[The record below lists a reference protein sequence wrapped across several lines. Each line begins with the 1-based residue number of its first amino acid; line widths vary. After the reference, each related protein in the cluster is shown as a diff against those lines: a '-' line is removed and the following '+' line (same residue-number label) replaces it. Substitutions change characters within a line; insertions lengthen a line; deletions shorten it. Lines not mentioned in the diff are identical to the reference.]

1 MSSPEAGLL
10 VALVGNP
17 NTGKST
23 LFNALTG
30 LRQRVGNYPGVTVA
44 RKSGT
49 CDLGDGQKVELVD
62 LPGLYSL
69 AAASPD
75 EQVVIDALSGNIA
88 GDRRPDAVVLVVDAT
103 NLLRN
108 LFLASQ
114 VAELGLPV
122 VLVLNQADVAKEQ
135 GLRIDTELLSRRL
148 GGVPVVLTSA
158 WKGEGI
164 PEVRRGLAEA
174 LSRRG
179 PMKRVVW
186 PVDIAGALADVAQAA
201 SVDTGKAITAADAQ
215 RLLFDTNASTAERLG
230 WTADRREKPLR
241 SARERVRNS
250 GYNPMAAEPLVHYAH
265 LRVALEGV
273 VTEGLGKA
281 GRTAAVDRLLLH
293 RVLGPVLFVGIML
306 GFFASVFWLA
316 KFPMGWIQSGVD
328 ALKLFVAP
336 PLEPYPMLQSLL
348 ADGVI
353 GGVGAFLAFLPQILI
368 LFLFLGVLE
377 DSGYMSRA
385 AFIMDR
391 LFSWCGLNG
400 KSFVP
405 MLSGFAC
412 AIPSLLSTRTI
423 EDPKA
428 RLATAFVVPFMSCSA
443 RFPIYALMCGAF
455 IGPLYGPGWESVVMV
470 GMHCVGLVF
479 AVPTAFVLTRLVLKV
494 KPQPFVLELPRYQM
508 PKPRDVLWRM
518 WQNAAEFVSK
528 AGTVIFAITIV
539 VWALSYFPRDA
550 EVAQR
555 IKAADPAYA
564 AAVETVQMA
573 KSVVESSKGQEKE
586 LALTKLKESQNAP
599 DFLVY
604 KAKLQAAYVEQSYMG
619 RFGKAVQP
627 VFDPLGFDW
636 KITVG
641 VLASFPAREVIV
653 STLGVTYSVGE
664 GAEADSRQ
672 LRKAMQDAKWS
683 EGPRAGTPIFSL
695 AAVLALMV
703 FFALCSQC
711 GPTIATL
718 AQETGGWR
726 WAALSFGYMTA
737 LAWAVSALV
746 YQIVI
751 RLT

>member
-1 MSSPEAGLL
+1 MSAPEAGQL

-49 CDLGDGQKVELVD
+49 CDLGDGQKVELID

-88 GDRRPDAVVLVVDAT
+88 GDRRPDAVVLVIDAT

-122 VLVLNQADVAKEQ
+122 ALVLNQADVAKEQ
-135 GLRIDTELLSRRL
+135 GLRIDADLLSRRL

-164 PEVRRGLAEA
+164 LEVRRAIARALAQQTT
-174 LSRRG
+174 LR
-179 PMKRVVW
+179 RVVW
-186 PVDIAGALADVAQAA
+186 PADIAAALADVARSAA
-201 SVDTGKAITAADAQ
+201 ADTGKVVTDADAQ
-215 RLLFDTNASTAERLG
+215 RLLFDTNPSTADRLG
-230 WTADRREKPLR
+230 WTVAQREKTLR
-241 SARERVRNS
+241 SARDRVRNS
-250 GYNPMAAEPLVHYAH
+250 GYNPMAAEPLVHYAQ
-265 LRVALEGV
+265 LRVVLEGV

-281 GRTAAVDRLLLH
+281 GSTAAVDRLLLH
-293 RVLGPVLFVGIML
+293 RVLGPILFLGIML

-316 KFPMGWIQSGVD
+316 KFPMEWIQSAVDWTKGV
-328 ALKLFVAP
+328 VAP
-336 PLEPYPMLQSLL
+336 PLDAYPMLQSLL
-348 ADGVI
+348 ADGII
-353 GGVGAFLAFLPQILI
+353 GGVGAFLVFLPQILI
-368 LFLFLGVLE
+368 LFLFIGILE
-377 DSGYMSRA
+377 DSGYMARA

-443 RFPIYALMCGAF
+443 RFPVYALMCAAF
-455 IGPLYGPGWESVVMV
+455 IGPLYGPGWESLVMV
-470 GMHCVGLVF
+470 GMHCVGLLF

-508 PKPRDVLWRM
+508 PKPRDVVWRM

-528 AGTVIFAITIV
+528 AGTVIFAITII

-550 EVAQR
+550 SVAERIRAANPTASAEVV
-555 IKAADPAYA
+555 D
-564 AAVETVQMA
+564 A
-573 KSVVESSKGQEKE
+573 KVK
-586 LALTKLKESQNAP
+586 
-599 DFLVY
+599 
-604 KAKLQAAYVEQSYMG
+604 AAYVEQSYMG

-664 GAEADSRQ
+664 GAEADSQ
-672 LRKAMQDAKWS
+672 HLRKAMQDAKWS
-683 EGPRAGTPIFSL
+683 EGPRAGRPIFSL

-718 AQETGGWR
+718 AQETGGWK
-726 WAALSFGYMTA
+726 WAAGSFVYMTT
-737 LAWAVSALV
+737 LAWVVSMVV
-746 YQIVI
+746 YQVVI

>member
-1 MSSPEAGLL
+1 MSAPEAQLT

-44 RKSGT
+44 RKSGL
-49 CDLGDGQKVELVD
+49 CDCGDGTKVELVD

-69 AAASPD
+69 SAASPD
-75 EQVVIDALSGNIA
+75 EQVVIDALGGHLA
-88 GDRRPDAVVLVVDAT
+88 GDRRPDAVVVVVDAT

-114 VAELGLPV
+114 LSELDLPV
-122 VLVLNQADVAKEQ
+122 VLVLNQADVAAEQ
-135 GLRIDTELLSRRL
+135 GLRIDGELLSRRL

-164 PEVRRGLAEA
+164 AAVRRALAEA
-174 LSRRG
+174 LRR
-179 PMKRVVW
+179 RVRMPAVDW
-186 PVDIAGALADVAQAA
+186 PALVAEALADIAAAVQA
-201 SVDTGKAITAADAQ
+201 DTGRAPTRADVE
-215 RLLFDTNASTAERLG
+215 RLLFDSTTSVGQRLG
-230 WTADRREKPLR
+230 WAAPGRDAAVRAARDKVRR
-241 SARERVRNS
+241 A
-250 GYNPMAAEPLVHYAH
+250 GYNPLAAEPLIHYER
-265 LRVALEGV
+265 LRRLLDGV
-273 VTEGLGKA
+273 VQGGGDRSA
-281 GRTAAVDRLLLH
+281 GSAAVDRVLLH
-293 RVLGPVLFVGIML
+293 RVLGPVVFAAIML
-306 GFFASVFWLA
+306 GMFASVFWLA
-316 KFPMGWIQSGVD
+316 KFPMQALAAGADWLKAVIAPSLD
-328 ALKLFVAP
+328 AM
-336 PLEPYPMLQSLL
+336 PMLQSLVT
-348 ADGVI
+348 DGLI
-353 GGVGAFLAFLPQILI
+353 GGVGAFLSFLPQILI
-368 LFLFLGVLE
+368 LFLFVSILE
-377 DSGYMSRA
+377 DSGYMARA

-412 AIPSLLSTRTI
+412 AIPGLLSTRTI

-428 RLATAFVVPFMSCSA
+428 RLATAFAVPFMSCSA
-443 RFPIYALMCGAF
+443 RFPIYALMCAAF

-470 GMHCVGLVF
+470 GMHCVGLLF

-539 VWALSYFPRDA
+539 VWALSYFPRDVSVA
-550 EVAQR
+550 ER
-555 IKAADPAYA
+555 IKAANPA
-564 AAVETVQMA
+564 AAEE
-573 KSVVESSKGQEKE
+573 VV
-586 LALTKLKESQNAP
+586 
-599 DFLVY
+599 
-604 KAKLQAAYVEQSYMG
+604 KAKVQAAYVEQSYMG

-627 VFDPLGFDW
+627 LFDPCGFDW

-664 GAEADSRQ
+664 GAKADSAHLQ
-672 LRKAMQDAKWS
+672 QAMRDAKWS

-711 GPTIATL
+711 GPTVATL
-718 AQETGGWR
+718 AQETGGWK
-726 WAALSFGYMTA
+726 WAAISFVYMTA
-737 LAWAVSALV
+737 LAWIVAAVV
-746 YQIVI
+746 YQVVI
-751 RLT
+751 RLA

>member
-148 GGVPVVLTSA
+148 GGVPVILTSA

-164 PEVRRGLAEA
+164 PEVRRGLSEA
-174 LSRRG
+174 LTRRAT
-179 PMKRVVW
+179 MKRVAW
-186 PVDIAGALADVAQAA
+186 PADIAGALADVAETA
-201 SVDTGKAITAADAQ
+201 SSDTGKAITAADAQ
-215 RLLFDTNASTAERLG
+215 RLLFDTNPSTADRLG
-230 WTADRREKPLR
+230 WTVERREKPLR

-250 GYNPMAAEPLVHYAH
+250 GYNPMAAEPLVHYAW
-265 LRVALEGV
+265 LRTVLEGV

-293 RVLGPVLFVGIML
+293 RVLGPILFLGIML

-316 KFPMGWIQSGVD
+316 KFPMDWIQTAVDWTKGV
-328 ALKLFVAP
+328 VAP
-336 PLEPYPMLQSLL
+336 SLAAHPMLQSLV
-348 ADGVI
+348 ADGI
-353 GGVGAFLAFLPQILI
+353 LGGVGAFLVFLPQILI
-368 LFLFLGVLE
+368 LFLFIGILE
-377 DSGYMSRA
+377 DSGYMARA

-443 RFPIYALMCGAF
+443 RFPIYALMCAAF
-455 IGPLYGPGWESVVMV
+455 IGPLYGPGWESLVMV

-508 PKPRDVLWRM
+508 PKPRDVVWRM

-550 EVAQR
+550 SVAER
-555 IKAADPAYA
+555 VRAAHPAESA
-564 AAVETVQMA
+564 EKVQA
-573 KSVVESSKGQEKE
+573 RV
-586 LALTKLKESQNAP
+586 
-599 DFLVY
+599 
-604 KAKLQAAYVEQSYMG
+604 QAAYVEQSYMG

-627 VFDPLGFDW
+627 IFDPCGFDW

-664 GAEADSRQ
+664 GAEADSQ
-672 LRKAMQDAKWS
+672 DLRRAMQDAKWS
-683 EGPRAGTPIFSL
+683 EGPRAGSPIFSL

-718 AQETGGWR
+718 AQETGGWK
-726 WAALSFGYMTA
+726 WAAGSFLYMTT
-737 LAWAVSALV
+737 LAWVVSMAV
-746 YQIVI
+746 YQVVI

>member
-1 MSSPEAGLL
+1 VTTPDAGLL

-75 EQVVIDALSGNIA
+75 EQVVIDALAGNIA
-88 GDRRPDAVVLVVDAT
+88 GDRRPDAVVLVADAT

-114 VAELGLPV
+114 VAELGRPV

-135 GLRIDTELLSRRL
+135 GLRIDAGLLSQRL

-164 PEVRRGLAEA
+164 LDVRRAIARA
-174 LSRRG
+174 LSERRA
-179 PMKRVVW
+179 MKRVAW
-186 PVDIAGALADVAQAA
+186 PAKIAATLADVATAA
-201 SVDTGKAITAADAQ
+201 AADTGRPITDADAQ
-215 RLLFDTNASTAERLG
+215 RLLFDTNPSTAERLG
-230 WTADRREKPLR
+230 WTNAQREKTLR
-241 SARERVRNS
+241 AARDRVRQS
-250 GYNPMAAEPLVHYAH
+250 GYNPLAAEPLVHYAH
-265 LRVALEGV
+265 LRAALEGV
-273 VTEGLGKA
+273 VNEGAGKA

-293 RVLGPVLFVGIML
+293 RVLGPFLFAGIML
-306 GFFASVFWLA
+306 GLFASVFWLA
-316 KFPMGWIQSGVD
+316 KFPMEWIQSGVD
-328 ALKLFVAP
+328 ALKGVVAP
-336 PLEPYPMLQSLL
+336 PLDATPMLQSLL
-348 ADGVI
+348 TDGII

-368 LFLFLGVLE
+368 LFLFVGILE
-377 DSGYMSRA
+377 DSGYMARA

-412 AIPSLLSTRTI
+412 AIPGLLSTRTI

-443 RFPIYALMCGAF
+443 RFPVYALMCAAF

-470 GMHCVGLVF
+470 GMHCVGLLF
-479 AVPTAFVLTRLVLKV
+479 AVPTAFVLTRFVLKV

-528 AGTVIFAITIV
+528 AGTVIFAITII

-550 EVAQR
+550 SVAAR
-555 IKAADPAYA
+555 VRAEHPTLEAPALH
-564 AAVETVQMA
+564 A
-573 KSVVESSKGQEKE
+573 K
-586 LALTKLKESQNAP
+586 T
-599 DFLVY
+599 
-604 KAKLQAAYVEQSYMG
+604 QAAYVEQSYMG

-664 GAEADSRQ
+664 GAEADSEHLRQ
-672 LRKAMQDAKWS
+672 AMQGAKWS
-683 EGPRAGTPIFSL
+683 EGPRAGSPIFSL

-718 AQETGGWR
+718 AQESGGWK
-726 WAALSFGYMTA
+726 WAAASFAYMTA
-737 LAWAVSALV
+737 LAWVVAMLV
-746 YQIVI
+746 YQVVI
-751 RLT
+751 RLS

>member
-1 MSSPEAGLL
+1 VSSPDAGLL

-30 LRQRVGNYPGVTVA
+30 LRQRVGNYPGVTVS

-49 CDLGDGQKVELVD
+49 CDLGDGRKVELVD

-75 EQVVIDALSGNIA
+75 EQVVIDALSGNIE

-135 GLRIDTELLSRRL
+135 GLRIDTEMLSRRL
-148 GGVPVVLTSA
+148 GGVPVILTSA

-164 PEVRRGLAEA
+164 PEVRQGLSEA
-174 LSRRG
+174 LHRRA

-201 SVDTGKAITAADAQ
+201 SADTGKAISAADAQ
-215 RLLFDTNASTAERLG
+215 RLLFDTNTSTADRLG
-230 WTADRREKPLR
+230 WTAERREKPVR

-250 GYNPMAAEPLVHYAH
+250 GYNPMAAEPLVHYAW
-265 LRVALEGV
+265 LRVALEDV

-293 RVLGPVLFVGIML
+293 RVLGPILFLGIML

-316 KFPMGWIQSGVD
+316 KFPMDWIQTAVDWTKGV
-328 ALKLFVAP
+328 VAP
-336 PLEPYPMLQSLL
+336 SLAAYPMLQSLV
-348 ADGVI
+348 ADGI
-353 GGVGAFLAFLPQILI
+353 LGGVGAFLVFLPQILI
-368 LFLFLGVLE
+368 LFLFIGILE
-377 DSGYMSRA
+377 DSGYMARA

-443 RFPIYALMCGAF
+443 RFPIYALMCAAF
-455 IGPLYGPGWESVVMV
+455 IGPLYGPGWESLVMV

-508 PKPRDVLWRM
+508 PKPRDVVWRM

-528 AGTVIFAITIV
+528 AGTVIFAITII

-550 EVAQR
+550 SVADR
-555 IKAADPAYA
+555 IRAAHPTESA
-564 AAVETVQMA
+564 EKVQA
-573 KSVVESSKGQEKE
+573 RV
-586 LALTKLKESQNAP
+586 
-599 DFLVY
+599 
-604 KAKLQAAYVEQSYMG
+604 QAAYVEQSYMG
-619 RFGKAVQP
+619 RFGKTIQP
-627 VFDPLGFDW
+627 IFDPLGFDW

-664 GAEADSRQ
+664 GAEADSQ
-672 LRKAMQDAKWS
+672 DLRRAMQEAKWS
-683 EGPRAGTPIFSL
+683 EGPRAGSPIFSL

-718 AQETGGWR
+718 AQETGGWK
-726 WAALSFGYMTA
+726 WAAGSFVYMTT
-737 LAWAVSALV
+737 LAWIVSMAV
-746 YQIVI
+746 YQVII

>member
-1 MSSPEAGLL
+1 MSTPEAGLL

-114 VAELGLPV
+114 VAELGRPV
-122 VLVLNQADVAKEQ
+122 VIVLNQADVAKEQ

-148 GGVPVVLTSA
+148 GGVPVVLSSA

-164 PEVRRGLAEA
+164 LDVRRAIAAA
-174 LSRRG
+174 LDQKAVL
-179 PMKRVVW
+179 KRVDW
-186 PVDIAGALADVAQAA
+186 PADIAGALAAVAKAA
-201 SVDTGKAITAADAQ
+201 AADTGKQVSEADAQ
-215 RLLFDTNASTAERLG
+215 RLLFDTNPSTAERLG
-230 WTADRREKPLR
+230 WAVAQREATLR
-241 SARERVRNS
+241 SARDRVRYS

-265 LRVALEGV
+265 LRVVLEGV

-281 GRTAAVDRLLLH
+281 GQTAAVDRLLLH
-293 RVLGPVLFVGIML
+293 RVLGPFLFLGIML

-316 KFPMGWIQSGVD
+316 KFPMDWIQAGVD
-328 ALKLFVAP
+328 WTKGVVAP
-336 PLEPYPMLQSLL
+336 QLDAYPMLQSLL
-348 ADGVI
+348 ADGII
-353 GGVGAFLAFLPQILI
+353 GGVGAFLVFLPQILI
-368 LFLFLGVLE
+368 LFLFIGILE
-377 DSGYMSRA
+377 DSGYMARA

-428 RLATAFVVPFMSCSA
+428 RLATAFVVPFRSCSA
-443 RFPIYALMCGAF
+443 RFPIYALMCAAF
-455 IGPLYGPGWESVVMV
+455 IGPLYGPGWESLVMV
-470 GMHCVGLVF
+470 GMHCVGLLF

-528 AGTVIFAITIV
+528 AGTVIFAITII

-550 EVAQR
+550 SVAER
-555 IKAADPAYA
+555 IKAANPTA
-564 AAVETVQMA
+564 AEE
-573 KSVVESSKGQEKE
+573 VV
-586 LALTKLKESQNAP
+586 
-599 DFLVY
+599 
-604 KAKLQAAYVEQSYMG
+604 KAKVQAAYVEQSYMG

-664 GAEADSRQ
+664 GAEADSQQ

-683 EGPRAGTPIFSL
+683 EGPRAGSPIFSL

-718 AQETGGWR
+718 AQETGGWK
-726 WAALSFGYMTA
+726 WAAGSFLYMTT
-737 LAWAVSALV
+737 LAWIVAMLV
-746 YQIVI
+746 YQGVS

>member
-1 MSSPEAGLL
+1 MSTPEAGLL

-114 VAELGLPV
+114 VAELGRPV
-122 VLVLNQADVAKEQ
+122 VIVLNQADVAKEQ

-148 GGVPVVLTSA
+148 GGVPVVLSSA

-164 PEVRRGLAEA
+164 LDVRRAIA
-174 LSRRG
+174 SAVAKQT

-186 PVDIAGALADVAQAA
+186 PTNIAAALADVAAA
-201 SVDTGKAITAADAQ
+201 ATADTGKPISDADAQ
-215 RLLFDTNASTAERLG
+215 RLLFDTNPTTADRLG
-230 WTADRREKPLR
+230 WTIAQRDKTLR
-241 SARERVRNS
+241 SARDRVRNS

-265 LRVALEGV
+265 LRVILEGV
-273 VTEGLGKA
+273 VTEGAGKA
-281 GRTAAVDRLLLH
+281 GRSAAVDRLLLH
-293 RVLGPVLFVGIML
+293 RFLGPVLFLGIML
-306 GFFASVFWLA
+306 GFFGSVFWLA
-316 KFPMGWIQSGVD
+316 KFPMEWIQFGVD
-328 ALKLFVAP
+328 WTKAIVAP
-336 PLEPYPMLQSLL
+336 QLDAYPMLQSLL
-348 ADGVI
+348 ADGII
-353 GGVGAFLAFLPQILI
+353 GGVGAFLVFLPQILI
-368 LFLFLGVLE
+368 LFLFIGILE
-377 DSGYMSRA
+377 DSGYMARA

-405 MLSGFAC
+405 LLSGFAC

-443 RFPIYALMCGAF
+443 RFPVYALMCAAF
-455 IGPLYGPGWESVVMV
+455 IGPLYGAGWQSIVMI
-470 GMHCVGLVF
+470 GMHCVGLLF

-508 PKPRDVLWRM
+508 PKPRDVVWRM

-528 AGTVIFAITIV
+528 AGTVIFAITII

-550 EVAQR
+550 SVAER
-555 IKAADPAYA
+555 IKAANPAA
-564 AAVETVQMA
+564 SEE
-573 KSVVESSKGQEKE
+573 VV
-586 LALTKLKESQNAP
+586 
-599 DFLVY
+599 

-627 VFDPLGFDW
+627 IFDPLGFDW

-664 GAEADSRQ
+664 GAEADSQ
-672 LRKAMQDAKWS
+672 HLRKAMQDAKWS

-718 AQETGGWR
+718 AQETGGWK
-726 WAALSFGYMTA
+726 WAAGSFVYMTA
-737 LAWAVSALV
+737 LAWLAGTAV
-746 YQIVI
+746 YQVVI

>member
-1 MSSPEAGLL
+1 MSEPDPGRL

-88 GDRRPDAVVLVVDAT
+88 GDRRPDAVVLVVDST

-114 VAELGLPV
+114 VAELGRPV
-122 VLVLNQADVAKEQ
+122 VIVLNQADVAKEQ

-148 GGVPVVLTSA
+148 GGVPVVMSSA

-164 PEVRRGLAEA
+164 LDVRRAIA
-174 LSRRG
+174 SAVAKQT
-179 PMKRVVW
+179 PMKRVAW
-186 PVDIAGALADVAQAA
+186 PINIGVALVDVASSAA
-201 SVDTGKAITAADAQ
+201 ADTGKQVSEADAQ
-215 RLLFDTNASTAERLG
+215 RLLFDTNPSTADRLG
-230 WTADRREKPLR
+230 WTLAQRDKTLR
-241 SARERVRNS
+241 SARDRVRNS

-265 LRVALEGV
+265 LRILLEGV
-273 VTEGLGKA
+273 VTEGAGKA
-281 GRTAAVDRLLLH
+281 GRSAAVDRLLLH
-293 RVLGPVLFVGIML
+293 RILGPVLFLGIML
-306 GFFASVFWLA
+306 GFFGSVFWLA
-316 KFPMGWIQSGVD
+316 KFPMAWIQSGVD
-328 ALKLFVAP
+328 WTKAVVAP
-336 PLEPYPMLQSLL
+336 PLDAYPMLQSLL
-348 ADGVI
+348 ADGII
-353 GGVGAFLAFLPQILI
+353 GGVGAFLVFLPQILI
-368 LFLFLGVLE
+368 LFLFIGILE
-377 DSGYMSRA
+377 DSGYMARA

-405 MLSGFAC
+405 LLSGFAC

-443 RFPIYALMCGAF
+443 RFPIYALMCAAF

-470 GMHCVGLVF
+470 GMHCVGLLF

-528 AGTVIFAITIV
+528 AGTVIFAITII

-550 EVAQR
+550 SVAER
-555 IKAADPAYA
+555 IKAANPSA
-564 AAVETVQMA
+564 AEE
-573 KSVVESSKGQEKE
+573 VV
-586 LALTKLKESQNAP
+586 
-599 DFLVY
+599 
-604 KAKLQAAYVEQSYMG
+604 KAKTQAAYVEQSYMG

-664 GAEADSRQ
+664 GAKADSQHLRQ
-672 LRKAMQDAKWS
+672 AMQDAKWS

-718 AQETGGWR
+718 AQETGGWK
-726 WAALSFGYMTA
+726 WAAGSFVYMTA
-737 LAWAVSALV
+737 LAWLAATAV
-746 YQIVI
+746 YQVVI
-751 RLT
+751 RLS

>member
-1 MSSPEAGLL
+1 MSEPDPGRL

-88 GDRRPDAVVLVVDAT
+88 GDRRPDAVVLVVDST

-114 VAELGLPV
+114 VAELGRPV
-122 VLVLNQADVAKEQ
+122 VIVLNQADVAKEQ

-148 GGVPVVLTSA
+148 GGVPVVMSSA

-164 PEVRRGLAEA
+164 LDVRRAIA
-174 LSRRG
+174 SAVAKQT
-179 PMKRVVW
+179 PMKRVAW
-186 PVDIAGALADVAQAA
+186 PINIGVALVDVASSAA
-201 SVDTGKAITAADAQ
+201 ADTGKQISEADAQ
-215 RLLFDTNASTAERLG
+215 RLLFDTNPSTADRLG
-230 WTADRREKPLR
+230 WTLAQRDKTLR
-241 SARERVRNS
+241 SARDRVRNS

-265 LRVALEGV
+265 LRILLEGV
-273 VTEGLGKA
+273 VTEGAGKA
-281 GRTAAVDRLLLH
+281 GRSAAVDRLLLH
-293 RVLGPVLFVGIML
+293 RILGPVLFLGIML
-306 GFFASVFWLA
+306 GFFGSVFWLA
-316 KFPMGWIQSGVD
+316 KFPMAWIQSGVD
-328 ALKLFVAP
+328 WTKAVVAP
-336 PLEPYPMLQSLL
+336 PLDAYPMLQSLL
-348 ADGVI
+348 ADGII
-353 GGVGAFLAFLPQILI
+353 GGVGAFLVFLPQILI
-368 LFLFLGVLE
+368 LFLFIGILE
-377 DSGYMSRA
+377 DSGYMARA

-405 MLSGFAC
+405 LLSGFAC

-443 RFPIYALMCGAF
+443 RFPIYALMCAAF

-470 GMHCVGLVF
+470 GMHCVGLLF

-528 AGTVIFAITIV
+528 AGTVIFAITII

-550 EVAQR
+550 SVAER
-555 IKAADPAYA
+555 IKATNPTAT
-564 AAVETVQMA
+564 EE
-573 KSVVESSKGQEKE
+573 VV
-586 LALTKLKESQNAP
+586 
-599 DFLVY
+599 
-604 KAKLQAAYVEQSYMG
+604 KAKVQAAYVEQSYMG
-619 RFGKAVQP
+619 RFGKTVQP

-664 GAEADSRQ
+664 GAKADSQHLRQ
-672 LRKAMQDAKWS
+672 AMQDAKWS

-718 AQETGGWR
+718 AQETGGWK
-726 WAALSFGYMTA
+726 WAAGSFVYMTA
-737 LAWAVSALV
+737 LAWLAATAV
-746 YQIVI
+746 YQVVI

>member
-1 MSSPEAGLL
+1 MSTPEAGLL

-88 GDRRPDAVVLVVDAT
+88 GDRRPDAVVLVVDST

-114 VAELGLPV
+114 VAELGRPV
-122 VLVLNQADVAKEQ
+122 VIVLNQADVAKEQ

-148 GGVPVVLTSA
+148 GGVPVVLSSA

-164 PEVRRGLAEA
+164 LDVRRAIA
-174 LSRRG
+174 RAITQQTQ
-179 PMKRVVW
+179 MKRVAW
-186 PVDIAGALADVAQAA
+186 PTNIAAALVDVATSAA
-201 SVDTGKAITAADAQ
+201 ADTGKPISEAEAQ
-215 RLLFDTNASTAERLG
+215 RLLFDTNPSTADRLG
-230 WTADRREKPLR
+230 WTLAQREKTLR
-241 SARERVRNS
+241 TARDRVRNS

-265 LRVALEGV
+265 LRLILEGV
-273 VTEGLGKA
+273 VTEGAGKA
-281 GRTAAVDRLLLH
+281 GRSAAVDRLLLH
-293 RVLGPVLFVGIML
+293 RFLGPVLFLGIML
-306 GFFASVFWLA
+306 GFFGSVFWLA
-316 KFPMGWIQSGVD
+316 KFPMEWIQSGVD
-328 ALKLFVAP
+328 WTKVIVAP
-336 PLEPYPMLQSLL
+336 QLDAYPMLQSLL
-348 ADGVI
+348 ADGII
-353 GGVGAFLAFLPQILI
+353 GGVGAFLVFLPQILI
-368 LFLFLGVLE
+368 LFLFIGILE
-377 DSGYMSRA
+377 DSGYMARA

-405 MLSGFAC
+405 LLSGFAC

-443 RFPIYALMCGAF
+443 RFPVYALMCSAF
-455 IGPLYGPGWESVVMV
+455 IFPTYGAGWQSVAMI
-470 GMHCVGLVF
+470 GMHCVGLFF

-508 PKPRDVLWRM
+508 PKPRDVIWRM

-528 AGTVIFAITIV
+528 AGTVIFAITII
-539 VWALSYFPRDA
+539 VWALSYFPRDPSVA
-550 EVAQR
+550 ER
-555 IKAADPAYA
+555 IKASNPTSTEE
-564 AAVETVQMA
+564 V
-573 KSVVESSKGQEKE
+573 
-586 LALTKLKESQNAP
+586 L
-599 DFLVY
+599 

-627 VFDPLGFDW
+627 IFDPLGFDW

-664 GAEADSRQ
+664 GAEADSQ
-672 LRKAMQDAKWS
+672 HLRKAMQDAKWS

-718 AQETGGWR
+718 AQETGGWK
-726 WAALSFGYMTA
+726 WAAGSFVYMTA
-737 LAWAVSALV
+737 LAWLAGTAV
-746 YQIVI
+746 YQVVI
-751 RLT
+751 RLS

>member
-1 MSSPEAGLL
+1 MSTPDAGLL

-44 RKSGT
+44 RKAGT

-114 VAELGLPV
+114 VAELGRPV
-122 VLVLNQADVAKEQ
+122 VIVLNQADVAKEQ

-164 PEVRRGLAEA
+164 LEVRRAIA
-174 LSRRG
+174 RAIARRT
-179 PMKRVVW
+179 PMKRVAW
-186 PVDIAGALADVAQAA
+186 PANIAAALADVASAA
-201 SVDTGKAITAADAQ
+201 SGDTGKVVTDADAQ
-215 RLLFDTNASTAERLG
+215 RLLFDTNPSTADRLG
-230 WTADRREKPLR
+230 WPLAQR
-241 SARERVRNS
+241 DKTLRAARDRVRNS
-250 GYNPMAAEPLVHYAH
+250 GFNPLAAEPLVHYAH
-265 LRVALEGV
+265 LRVVLEGV
-273 VTEGLGKA
+273 VTEGAGKA
-281 GRTAAVDRLLLH
+281 GRSAAVDRLLLH
-293 RVLGPVLFVGIML
+293 RVLGPLLFMGIML

-316 KFPMGWIQSGVD
+316 KFPMQWIQAGVD
-328 ALKLFVAP
+328 WTKVVVAP
-336 PLEPYPMLQSLL
+336 PLDAYPMLQSLL
-348 ADGVI
+348 TDGII

-368 LFLFLGVLE
+368 LFLFIGILE
-377 DSGYMSRA
+377 DSGYMARA

-443 RFPIYALMCGAF
+443 RFPIYALMCAAF
-455 IGPLYGPGWESVVMV
+455 IGPLYGPGWESAVMV
-470 GMHCVGLVF
+470 GMHCVGLLF

-528 AGTVIFAITIV
+528 AGTVIFAITII

-550 EVAQR
+550 SVGER
-555 IKAADPAYA
+555 IKAADPTASEE
-564 AAVETVQMA
+564 AV
-573 KSVVESSKGQEKE
+573 
-586 LALTKLKESQNAP
+586 
-599 DFLVY
+599 
-604 KAKLQAAYVEQSYMG
+604 KAKVQAAYVEQSYMG

-627 VFDPLGFDW
+627 IFDPLGFDW

-664 GAEADSRQ
+664 GAKADSQ
-672 LRKAMQDAKWS
+672 HLRKAMQDAKWS
-683 EGPRAGTPIFSL
+683 EGPRAGSPIFSL

-718 AQETGGWR
+718 AQETGGWK
-726 WAALSFGYMTA
+726 WAAGSFVYMTA
-737 LAWAVSALV
+737 LAWVAATVV
-746 YQIVI
+746 YQVVI
-751 RLT
+751 RLS

>member
-1 MSSPEAGLL
+1 VSTPEAGLL

-114 VAELGLPV
+114 VAELGRPV
-122 VLVLNQADVAKEQ
+122 VIVLNQADVAKEQ

-148 GGVPVVLTSA
+148 GGVPVVLSSA

-164 PEVRRGLAEA
+164 LDVRRAIA
-174 LSRRG
+174 SAVAKQT

-186 PVDIAGALADVAQAA
+186 PTNIAAALADVATAA
-201 SVDTGKAITAADAQ
+201 AADTGNPISEADAQ
-215 RLLFDTNASTAERLG
+215 RLLFDTNPSTADRLG
-230 WTADRREKPLR
+230 WTVAQRDKTLR
-241 SARERVRNS
+241 SARDRVRNS

-265 LRVALEGV
+265 LRVILEGV
-273 VTEGLGKA
+273 VTEGAGKA
-281 GRTAAVDRLLLH
+281 GRSAAVDRLLLH
-293 RVLGPVLFVGIML
+293 RFLGPVLFLGIML
-306 GFFASVFWLA
+306 GFFGSVFWLA
-316 KFPMGWIQSGVD
+316 KFPMEWIQSGVD
-328 ALKLFVAP
+328 WTKAVVAP
-336 PLEPYPMLQSLL
+336 QLDAYPMLQSLL
-348 ADGVI
+348 ADGII
-353 GGVGAFLAFLPQILI
+353 GGVGAFLVFLPQILI
-368 LFLFLGVLE
+368 LFLFIGILE
-377 DSGYMSRA
+377 DSGYMARA

-405 MLSGFAC
+405 LLSGFAC

-443 RFPIYALMCGAF
+443 RFPVYALMCAAF
-455 IGPLYGPGWESVVMV
+455 IGPLYGPGWQSVVMI
-470 GMHCVGLVF
+470 GMHCVGLLF

-508 PKPRDVLWRM
+508 PKPRDVIWRM

-528 AGTVIFAITIV
+528 AGTVIFAITII

-550 EVAQR
+550 SVAER
-555 IKAADPAYA
+555 VKAANPAA
-564 AAVETVQMA
+564 SEEVVQ
-573 KSVVESSKGQEKE
+573 
-586 LALTKLKESQNAP
+586 
-599 DFLVY
+599 
-604 KAKLQAAYVEQSYMG
+604 AKLQAAYVEQSYMG

-627 VFDPLGFDW
+627 IFDPLGFDW

-664 GAEADSRQ
+664 GAEADSQ
-672 LRKAMQDAKWS
+672 HLRKAMQDAKWS

-718 AQETGGWR
+718 AQETGGWK
-726 WAALSFGYMTA
+726 WAAGSFVYMTA
-737 LAWAVSALV
+737 LAWLAGTAV
-746 YQIVI
+746 YQVVI
-751 RLT
+751 RLS

>member
-1 MSSPEAGLL
+1 MSSPDAGLL

-30 LRQRVGNYPGVTVA
+30 LRQRVGNYPGVTVS

-88 GDRRPDAVVLVVDAT
+88 GDRRPDAVVMVVDAT

-114 VAELGLPV
+114 VAELGLPL

-148 GGVPVVLTSA
+148 GGVPVILTSA
-158 WKGEGI
+158 WKGDGI

-174 LSRRG
+174 LARRT

-186 PVDIAGALADVAQAA
+186 PADIAGALADVAQTA
-201 SVDTGKAITAADAQ
+201 STDTGKSISAADAQ

-230 WTADRREKPLR
+230 WTLERREKPLR

-250 GYNPMAAEPLVHYAH
+250 GYNPMAAEPLVHYAQ
-265 LRVALEGV
+265 LRVALDGV
-273 VTEGLGKA
+273 VAEGLGKA

-293 RVLGPVLFVGIML
+293 RVLGPVLFLGIML

-316 KFPMGWIQSGVD
+316 KFPMDWIQLGVD
-328 ALKLFVAP
+328 WTKGVVAP
-336 PLEPYPMLQSLL
+336 PLEPYPMLQSLV
-348 ADGVI
+348 ADGI
-353 GGVGAFLAFLPQILI
+353 LGGVGAFLVFLPQILI
-368 LFLFLGVLE
+368 LFLFIGILE
-377 DSGYMSRA
+377 DSGYMARA

-443 RFPIYALMCGAF
+443 RFPIYALMCAAF
-455 IGPLYGPGWESVVMV
+455 IGPLYGPGWESLVMV

-508 PKPRDVLWRM
+508 PKPRDVVWRM

-528 AGTVIFAITIV
+528 AGTVIFAITII

-550 EVAQR
+550 AVAER
-555 IKAADPAYA
+555 IRAEHPTESAEKVKAR
-564 AAVETVQMA
+564 V
-573 KSVVESSKGQEKE
+573 
-586 LALTKLKESQNAP
+586 
-599 DFLVY
+599 
-604 KAKLQAAYVEQSYMG
+604 QAAYVEQSYMG
-619 RFGKAVQP
+619 RFGKAIQP

-664 GAEADSRQ
+664 GAEADSQ
-672 LRKAMQDAKWS
+672 DLRKAMQDAKWT
-683 EGPRAGTPIFSL
+683 EGPRTGSPIFSL

-718 AQETGGWR
+718 AQETGGWK
-726 WAALSFGYMTA
+726 WAAGSFVYMTT
-737 LAWAVSALV
+737 LAWIVSMAV
-746 YQIVI
+746 YQVVI

>member
-1 MSSPEAGLL
+1 MSTPEAGLL

-114 VAELGLPV
+114 VAELGRPV
-122 VLVLNQADVAKEQ
+122 VIVLNQADVAKDQ

-148 GGVPVVLTSA
+148 GGVPVVLSSA

-164 PEVRRGLAEA
+164 LDVRRAIA
-174 LSRRG
+174 QSVAQQT
-179 PMKRVVW
+179 PMKRVTW
-186 PVDIAGALADVAQAA
+186 PTNIAVALADVAAA
-201 SVDTGKAITAADAQ
+201 AAGDTGKPVSEADAQ
-215 RLLFDTNASTAERLG
+215 RLLFDTNPSTADRLG
-230 WTADRREKPLR
+230 WTVAQRDKTLR
-241 SARERVRNS
+241 SARDRVRNS

-265 LRVALEGV
+265 LRIVLEGV
-273 VTEGLGKA
+273 VTEGAGKA
-281 GRTAAVDRLLLH
+281 GRSAAVDRLLLH
-293 RVLGPVLFVGIML
+293 RILGPVLFLGIML
-306 GFFASVFWLA
+306 GFFGSVFWLA
-316 KFPMGWIQSGVD
+316 KFPMEWIQSGVD
-328 ALKLFVAP
+328 WTKGVVAP
-336 PLEPYPMLQSLL
+336 PLDAYPMLQSLL
-348 ADGVI
+348 ADGII
-353 GGVGAFLAFLPQILI
+353 GGVGAFLVFLPQILI
-368 LFLFLGVLE
+368 LFLFIGILE
-377 DSGYMSRA
+377 DSGYMARA

-405 MLSGFAC
+405 LLSGFAC

-443 RFPIYALMCGAF
+443 RFPVYALMCSAF
-455 IGPLYGPGWESVVMV
+455 IGPLYGPGWQSVVMI
-470 GMHCVGLVF
+470 GMHCVGLLF

-508 PKPRDVLWRM
+508 PKPRDVVWRM

-528 AGTVIFAITIV
+528 AGTVIFAITII
-539 VWALSYFPRDA
+539 VWALSYFPRDPLVA
-550 EVAQR
+550 ER
-555 IKAADPAYA
+555 IKAANPSA
-564 AAVETVQMA
+564 AEEV
-573 KSVVESSKGQEKE
+573 
-586 LALTKLKESQNAP
+586 L
-599 DFLVY
+599 
-604 KAKLQAAYVEQSYMG
+604 KAKVQATYVEQSYMG
-619 RFGKAVQP
+619 RFGKTVQP
-627 VFDPLGFDW
+627 IFDPLGFDW

-664 GAEADSRQ
+664 GAKADSQ
-672 LRKAMQDAKWS
+672 HLLKAMQDAKWS

-718 AQETGGWR
+718 AQETGGWK
-726 WAALSFGYMTA
+726 WAAGSFIYMTA
-737 LAWAVSALV
+737 LAWVAATAV
-746 YQIVI
+746 YQFVI
-751 RLT
+751 RLS

>member
-1 MSSPEAGLL
+1 MSAPDAGLL

-49 CDLGDGQKVELVD
+49 CDVGDGQKVELID

-75 EQVVIDALSGNIA
+75 EQVVIDALAGNIA
-88 GDRRPDAVVLVVDAT
+88 GDRRPDAVVIVADAT

-114 VAELGLPV
+114 VAELGRPV

-135 GLRIDTELLSRRL
+135 GLRIDAELLSHRL

-164 PEVRRGLAEA
+164 LDVRRAIA
-174 LSRRG
+174 RVLSERRA
-179 PMKRVVW
+179 MKRVAW
-186 PVDIAGALADVAQAA
+186 PAKIAAALADVATAA
-201 SVDTGKAITAADAQ
+201 AADTGRPITDADAQ
-215 RLLFDTNASTAERLG
+215 RLLFDSNPSTAERLG
-230 WTADRREKPLR
+230 WTNAQREKTLR
-241 SARERVRNS
+241 AARDRVRQS
-250 GYNPMAAEPLVHYAH
+250 GYNPMAAEPLVHYAY
-265 LRVALEGV
+265 LRVILEGV
-273 VTEGLGKA
+273 VSEGSGKA

-293 RVLGPVLFVGIML
+293 RVLGPFLFAGIML
-306 GFFASVFWLA
+306 GLFASVFWLA
-316 KFPMGWIQSGVD
+316 KFPMEWIQSGVD
-328 ALKLFVAP
+328 AFKGVVAP
-336 PLEPYPMLQSLL
+336 PLDAYPMLQSLL
-348 ADGVI
+348 ADGII

-368 LFLFLGVLE
+368 LFLFVGILE
-377 DSGYMSRA
+377 DSGYMARA

-412 AIPSLLSTRTI
+412 AIPGLLSTRTI

-443 RFPIYALMCGAF
+443 RFPVYALMCAAF

-470 GMHCVGLVF
+470 GMHCVGLLF
-479 AVPTAFVLTRLVLKV
+479 AVPTAFVLTRFVLKV

-528 AGTVIFAITIV
+528 AGTVIFAITII

-550 EVAQR
+550 SVAAR
-555 IKAADPAYA
+555 VRAEHPTLEASALH
-564 AAVETVQMA
+564 A
-573 KSVVESSKGQEKE
+573 K
-586 LALTKLKESQNAP
+586 T
-599 DFLVY
+599 
-604 KAKLQAAYVEQSYMG
+604 QAAYVEQSYMG

-641 VLASFPAREVIV
+641 LLASFPAREVIV

-664 GAEADSRQ
+664 GAEADSQHLRQ
-672 LRKAMQDAKWS
+672 AMQGAKWS
-683 EGPRAGTPIFSL
+683 EGPRAGSPIFSL

-718 AQETGGWR
+718 AQESGGWK
-726 WAALSFGYMTA
+726 WAAASFAYMTA
-737 LAWAVSALV
+737 LAWVVAMLV
-746 YQIVI
+746 YQVVI
-751 RLT
+751 RLS

>member
-1 MSSPEAGLL
+1 MSTPDAGLL

-88 GDRRPDAVVLVVDAT
+88 GDRRPDAVVLVVDST

-114 VAELGLPV
+114 VAELGRPV
-122 VLVLNQADVAKEQ
+122 VIVLNQADVAKKQ

-148 GGVPVVLTSA
+148 GGVPVVLSSA

-164 PEVRRGLAEA
+164 LDVRRAIALAIA
-174 LSRRG
+174 QQTQL
-179 PMKRVVW
+179 KRVAW
-186 PVDIAGALADVAQAA
+186 PTNIAAALADVAAA
-201 SVDTGKAITAADAQ
+201 AAADTGKQISEADAQ
-215 RLLFDTNASTAERLG
+215 RLLFDTNPSTADRLG
-230 WTADRREKPLR
+230 WTIAQREKTLR
-241 SARERVRNS
+241 SARDRVRNS

-265 LRVALEGV
+265 LRIILEGV
-273 VTEGLGKA
+273 AIEGLGKA
-281 GRTAAVDRLLLH
+281 GRSAAVDRLLLH
-293 RVLGPVLFVGIML
+293 RILGPVLFLGIML
-306 GFFASVFWLA
+306 GFFGSVFWLA
-316 KFPMGWIQSGVD
+316 KFPMEWIQSGVD
-328 ALKLFVAP
+328 WTKTIVAP
-336 PLEPYPMLQSLL
+336 LLDSYPMLQSLL
-348 ADGVI
+348 ADGII
-353 GGVGAFLAFLPQILI
+353 GGVGAFLVFLPQILI
-368 LFLFLGVLE
+368 LFLFIGILE
-377 DSGYMSRA
+377 DSGYMARA

-405 MLSGFAC
+405 LLSGFAC

-443 RFPIYALMCGAF
+443 RFPVYALMCAAF
-455 IGPLYGPGWESVVMV
+455 IGPLYGAGWQSVVMI
-470 GMHCVGLVF
+470 GMHCVGLLF
-479 AVPTAFVLTRLVLKV
+479 AVPTAFVLTRLVLKA

-508 PKPRDVLWRM
+508 PKPRDVIWRM

-528 AGTVIFAITIV
+528 AGTVIFAITII
-539 VWALSYFPRDA
+539 VWALSYFPREA
-550 EVAQR
+550 SVADR
-555 IKAADPAYA
+555 IKAANPAA
-564 AAVETVQMA
+564 SEE
-573 KSVVESSKGQEKE
+573 VV
-586 LALTKLKESQNAP
+586 
-599 DFLVY
+599 

-627 VFDPLGFDW
+627 IFDPLGFDW

-718 AQETGGWR
+718 AQETGGWK
-726 WAALSFGYMTA
+726 WAAGSFVYMTA
-737 LAWAVSALV
+737 LAWVAGTAV
-746 YQIVI
+746 YQVVI

>member
-1 MSSPEAGLL
+1 MSAAEPGLT

-44 RKSGT
+44 RKSGQ
-49 CDLGDGQKVELVD
+49 CDCGDGLKVELID

-69 AAASPD
+69 SAASPD
-75 EQVVIDALSGNIA
+75 EQVVIDALSGHLA
-88 GDRRPDAVVLVVDAT
+88 DDRRPDAVVVVVDAT

-114 VAELGLPV
+114 LAELGLPV
-122 VLVLNQADVAKEQ
+122 VLVLNQADVAAEQ
-135 GLRIDTELLSRRL
+135 GVKIDAELLSRRL

-164 PEVRRGLAEA
+164 AAVRRAIAEA
-174 LSRRG
+174 LRLRIRMPAVEWPALVEEALSEVAAAVASDLGRAPSR
-179 PMKRVVW
+179 
-186 PVDIAGALADVAQAA
+186 ADVE
-201 SVDTGKAITAADAQ
+201 
-215 RLLFDTNASTAERLG
+215 RLLFDSTTSVGQRLG
-230 WTADRREKPLR
+230 WEAARRDAVIRAARDKVRRAGYTPL
-241 SARERVRNS
+241 
-250 GYNPMAAEPLVHYAH
+250 AAEPLIHYER
-265 LRVALEGV
+265 LRKLLEGV
-273 VTEGLGKA
+273 VQGG
-281 GRTAAVDRLLLH
+281 GNRTGASAAVDQVLLH
-293 RVLGPVLFVGIML
+293 RVLGPLVFAGIML
-306 GFFASVFWLA
+306 GMFASVFWLA
-316 KFPMGWIQSGVD
+316 KFPMQWLSSGAD
-328 ALKLFVAP
+328 WLKAVVAP
-336 PLEPYPMLQSLL
+336 LLDGMPMLQSLVT
-348 ADGVI
+348 DGMI

-368 LFLFLGVLE
+368 LFLFVGILE
-377 DSGYMSRA
+377 DSGYMARA

-412 AIPSLLSTRTI
+412 AIPGLLSTRTI

-428 RLATAFVVPFMSCSA
+428 RLATAFAVPFMSCSA
-443 RFPIYALMCGAF
+443 RFPIYALMCAAF

-470 GMHCVGLVF
+470 GMHCVGLLF
-479 AVPTAFVLTRLVLKV
+479 AVPTAFVLTRFVLKV

-528 AGTVIFAITIV
+528 AGTVIFAITII
-539 VWALSYFPRDA
+539 VWALSYFPRDPAVEQRVRASSPGESA
-550 EVAQR
+550 EVVHAR
-555 IKAADPAYA
+555 
-564 AAVETVQMA
+564 V
-573 KSVVESSKGQEKE
+573 
-586 LALTKLKESQNAP
+586 
-599 DFLVY
+599 
-604 KAKLQAAYVEQSYMG
+604 QAAYVEQSWMG
-619 RFGKAVQP
+619 RFGKSVQP
-627 VFDPLGFDW
+627 IFDPCGFDW

-664 GAEADSRQ
+664 GAKADSAHLQ
-672 LRKAMQDAKWS
+672 QAMRDAKWPD
-683 EGPRAGTPIFSL
+683 GPRAGTAIFSL

-711 GPTIATL
+711 GPTVATL
-718 AQETGGWR
+718 AQETGGWK
-726 WAALSFGYMTA
+726 WAAISFVCMTA
-737 LAWAVSALV
+737 LAWIMAVVV
-746 YQIVI
+746 YQVVI
-751 RLT
+751 RLA

>member
-1 MSSPEAGLL
+1 L

-114 VAELGLPV
+114 VAELGRPV
-122 VLVLNQADVAKEQ
+122 VIILNQADVAKEQ

-148 GGVPVVLTSA
+148 GGVPVVLSSA

-164 PEVRRGLAEA
+164 LDVRRAIA
-174 LSRRG
+174 SAVAKQT
-179 PMKRVVW
+179 PMKRVAW
-186 PVDIAGALADVAQAA
+186 PTNIATALADVATSAA
-201 SVDTGKAITAADAQ
+201 ADTGKQILEADAQ
-215 RLLFDTNASTAERLG
+215 RLLFDTNPSTADRLG
-230 WTADRREKPLR
+230 WTIAQRDKTLR
-241 SARERVRNS
+241 SARDRVRNS

-265 LRVALEGV
+265 LRVILEGV
-273 VTEGLGKA
+273 VTEGAGKA
-281 GRTAAVDRLLLH
+281 GRSAAVDRLLLH
-293 RVLGPVLFVGIML
+293 RFLGPVLFMGIML
-306 GFFASVFWLA
+306 GFFGSVFWLA
-316 KFPMGWIQSGVD
+316 KFPMEWIQSGVD
-328 ALKLFVAP
+328 WTKAVVAP
-336 PLEPYPMLQSLL
+336 QLDAYPMLQSLL
-348 ADGVI
+348 ADGII
-353 GGVGAFLAFLPQILI
+353 GGVGAFLVFLPQILI
-368 LFLFLGVLE
+368 LFLFIGILE
-377 DSGYMSRA
+377 DSGYMARA

-405 MLSGFAC
+405 LLSGFAC

-443 RFPIYALMCGAF
+443 RFPVYALMCAAF
-455 IGPLYGPGWESVVMV
+455 IGPLYGPGWQSVVMI
-470 GMHCVGLVF
+470 GMHCVGLLF

-508 PKPRDVLWRM
+508 PKPRDVVWRM

-528 AGTVIFAITIV
+528 AGTVIFAITII
-539 VWALSYFPRDA
+539 VWALSYFPRDTSVA
-550 EVAQR
+550 ER
-555 IKAADPAYA
+555 IKAANPTASEE
-564 AAVETVQMA
+564 VVQA
-573 KSVVESSKGQEKE
+573 KV
-586 LALTKLKESQNAP
+586 
-599 DFLVY
+599 
-604 KAKLQAAYVEQSYMG
+604 QAAYVEQSYMG

-627 VFDPLGFDW
+627 IFDPLGFDW

-664 GAEADSRQ
+664 GAEADSRH

-718 AQETGGWR
+718 AQETGGWK
-726 WAALSFGYMTA
+726 WAAGSFVYMTA
-737 LAWAVSALV
+737 LAWLAGTAV
-746 YQIVI
+746 YQVVI

>member
-1 MSSPEAGLL
+1 MSTPDAGLL

-114 VAELGLPV
+114 VAELGRPV

-135 GLRIDTELLSRRL
+135 GLRIDTDLLSRRL

-164 PEVRRGLAEA
+164 LDVRRAIAAALAKQA
-174 LSRRG
+174 T
-179 PMKRVVW
+179 MKRVAW
-186 PVDIAGALADVAQAA
+186 PANIAAALADVATTVAA
-201 SVDTGKAITAADAQ
+201 DTGKPVSDADAQ
-215 RLLFDTNASTAERLG
+215 RLLFDTNPSTADRLG
-230 WTADRREKPLR
+230 WTVAQREKTLR
-241 SARERVRNS
+241 SARDRVRNS

-265 LRVALEGV
+265 LRVVLEGV
-273 VTEGLGKA
+273 VTEGVGKA
-281 GRTAAVDRLLLH
+281 GRSAAVDGLLLH
-293 RVLGPVLFVGIML
+293 RVLGPILFAGIML
-306 GFFASVFWLA
+306 GLFASVFWLA
-316 KFPMGWIQSGVD
+316 KFPMQWIQLGVD
-328 ALKLFVAP
+328 SFKGVVAP
-336 PLEPYPMLQSLL
+336 TLDATPMLQSLL
-348 ADGVI
+348 TDGII
-353 GGVGAFLAFLPQILI
+353 GGVGAFLVFLPQILI
-368 LFLFLGVLE
+368 LFLFVGILE
-377 DSGYMSRA
+377 DSGYMARA

-412 AIPSLLSTRTI
+412 AIPGLLSTRTI

-443 RFPIYALMCGAF
+443 RFPIYALMCAAF

-470 GMHCVGLVF
+470 GMHCVGLLF
-479 AVPTAFVLTRLVLKV
+479 AVPTAFVLTRFVLKV

-528 AGTVIFAITIV
+528 AGTVIFAITII

-550 EVAQR
+550 SVAER
-555 IKAADPAYA
+555 IKAANPTA
-564 AAVETVQMA
+564 AEE
-573 KSVVESSKGQEKE
+573 VV
-586 LALTKLKESQNAP
+586 
-599 DFLVY
+599 
-604 KAKLQAAYVEQSYMG
+604 KAKTQAAYVEQSYMG
-619 RFGKAVQP
+619 RFGKTVQP
-627 VFDPLGFDW
+627 IFDPLGFDW

-664 GAEADSRQ
+664 GAKADSQHLRQ
-672 LRKAMQDAKWS
+672 AMQDAKWS
-683 EGPRAGTPIFSL
+683 EGPRAGRPIFSL

-718 AQETGGWR
+718 AQESGGWR
-726 WAALSFGYMTA
+726 WAAASFVYMTA
-737 LAWAVSALV
+737 LAWVVGMLV
-746 YQIVI
+746 YQAVI
-751 RLT
+751 RLS

>member
-1 MSSPEAGLL
+1 MSTPEAGLL

-88 GDRRPDAVVLVVDAT
+88 GDRRPDAVVLVVDST

-114 VAELGLPV
+114 VAELGRPV
-122 VLVLNQADVAKEQ
+122 VIVLNQADVAKKQ

-148 GGVPVVLTSA
+148 GGVPVVLSSA

-164 PEVRRGLAEA
+164 LDVRRAIALAIA
-174 LSRRG
+174 QQTQL
-179 PMKRVVW
+179 KRVAW
-186 PVDIAGALADVAQAA
+186 PTNIAAALADVAAA
-201 SVDTGKAITAADAQ
+201 AAADTGKQISEADAQ
-215 RLLFDTNASTAERLG
+215 RLLFDTNPSTADRLG
-230 WTADRREKPLR
+230 WTIAQREKTLR
-241 SARERVRNS
+241 SARDRVRNS

-265 LRVALEGV
+265 LRIILEGV
-273 VTEGLGKA
+273 AIEGLGKA
-281 GRTAAVDRLLLH
+281 GRSAAVDRLLLH
-293 RVLGPVLFVGIML
+293 RILGPVLFLGIML
-306 GFFASVFWLA
+306 GFFGSVFWLA
-316 KFPMGWIQSGVD
+316 KFPMEWIQSGVD
-328 ALKLFVAP
+328 WTKTIVAP
-336 PLEPYPMLQSLL
+336 LLDSYPMLQSLL
-348 ADGVI
+348 ADGII
-353 GGVGAFLAFLPQILI
+353 GGVGAFLVFLPQILI
-368 LFLFLGVLE
+368 LFLFIGILE
-377 DSGYMSRA
+377 DSGYMARA

-405 MLSGFAC
+405 LLSGFAC

-443 RFPIYALMCGAF
+443 RFPVYALMCAAF
-455 IGPLYGPGWESVVMV
+455 IGPPYGAGWQSVVMI
-470 GMHCVGLVF
+470 GMHCVGLLF
-479 AVPTAFVLTRLVLKV
+479 AVPTAFVLTRLVLKA

-508 PKPRDVLWRM
+508 PKPRDVIWRM

-528 AGTVIFAITIV
+528 AGTVIFAITII
-539 VWALSYFPRDA
+539 VWALSYFPREA
-550 EVAQR
+550 SVADR
-555 IKAADPAYA
+555 IKAANPAA
-564 AAVETVQMA
+564 SEE
-573 KSVVESSKGQEKE
+573 VV
-586 LALTKLKESQNAP
+586 
-599 DFLVY
+599 

-627 VFDPLGFDW
+627 IFDPLGFDW

-718 AQETGGWR
+718 AQETGGWK
-726 WAALSFGYMTA
+726 WAAGSFVYMTA
-737 LAWAVSALV
+737 LAWVAGTAV
-746 YQIVI
+746 YQVVI

>member
-1 MSSPEAGLL
+1 VSTPEAGLL

-114 VAELGLPV
+114 VAELGRPV
-122 VLVLNQADVAKEQ
+122 VIVLNQADVAKEQ

-148 GGVPVVLTSA
+148 GGVPVVLSSA

-164 PEVRRGLAEA
+164 LDVRRAIA
-174 LSRRG
+174 SAVAKQTTV
-179 PMKRVVW
+179 KRVVW
-186 PVDIAGALADVAQAA
+186 PTNIAAALADVAAA
-201 SVDTGKAITAADAQ
+201 AAADTGKPISDADAQ
-215 RLLFDTNASTAERLG
+215 RLLFDTNPSTADRLG
-230 WTADRREKPLR
+230 WTVAQRDKTLR
-241 SARERVRNS
+241 SARDRVRNS

-265 LRVALEGV
+265 LRLILEGV
-273 VTEGLGKA
+273 VTEGAGKA
-281 GRTAAVDRLLLH
+281 GRSAAVDRLLLH
-293 RVLGPVLFVGIML
+293 RFLGPVLFLGIML
-306 GFFASVFWLA
+306 GFFGSVFWLA
-316 KFPMGWIQSGVD
+316 KFPMEWIQSGVD
-328 ALKLFVAP
+328 WTKAVVAP
-336 PLEPYPMLQSLL
+336 QLDAYPMLQSLL
-348 ADGVI
+348 ADGII
-353 GGVGAFLAFLPQILI
+353 GGVGAFLVFLPQILI
-368 LFLFLGVLE
+368 LFLFIGILE
-377 DSGYMSRA
+377 DSGYMARA

-405 MLSGFAC
+405 LLSGFAC

-443 RFPIYALMCGAF
+443 RFPVYALMCAAF
-455 IGPLYGPGWESVVMV
+455 IGPLYGPGWQSIVMI
-470 GMHCVGLVF
+470 GMHCVGLLF

-508 PKPRDVLWRM
+508 PKPRDVVWRM

-528 AGTVIFAITIV
+528 AGTVIFAITII

-550 EVAQR
+550 SVAVR
-555 IKAADPAYA
+555 IKAANPAA
-564 AAVETVQMA
+564 SEE
-573 KSVVESSKGQEKE
+573 VV
-586 LALTKLKESQNAP
+586 
-599 DFLVY
+599 

-627 VFDPLGFDW
+627 IFDPLGFDW

-664 GAEADSRQ
+664 GAEADSQ
-672 LRKAMQDAKWS
+672 HLRKAMQDAKWS

-718 AQETGGWR
+718 AQETGGWK
-726 WAALSFGYMTA
+726 WAAGSFVYMTA
-737 LAWAVSALV
+737 LAWLAGTAV
-746 YQIVI
+746 YQVVI

>member
-1 MSSPEAGLL
+1 MSTPDAGLL

-88 GDRRPDAVVLVVDAT
+88 GDRRPDAVVLVVDST

-114 VAELGLPV
+114 VAELGRPV
-122 VLVLNQADVAKEQ
+122 VIVLNQADVAKEQ

-148 GGVPVVLTSA
+148 GGVPVVLSSA

-164 PEVRRGLAEA
+164 LDVRRAIA
-174 LSRRG
+174 SAVAKQT
-179 PMKRVVW
+179 PMKRVAW
-186 PVDIAGALADVAQAA
+186 PNNIAAALTDVATAA
-201 SVDTGKAITAADAQ
+201 TSDTGRPVTEADAQ
-215 RLLFDTNASTAERLG
+215 RLLFDTNPSTADRLG
-230 WTADRREKPLR
+230 WTLAQRDKTLR
-241 SARERVRNS
+241 SARDRVRNS

-265 LRVALEGV
+265 LRPLLEGV
-273 VTEGLGKA
+273 VTEGAGKA
-281 GRTAAVDRLLLH
+281 GRSAAVDRLLLH
-293 RVLGPVLFVGIML
+293 RFLGPALFLGIML
-306 GFFASVFWLA
+306 GFFGSVFWLA
-316 KFPMGWIQSGVD
+316 KFPMAWIQSGVD
-328 ALKLFVAP
+328 WTKTVVAP
-336 PLEPYPMLQSLL
+336 PLDAYPMLQSLL
-348 ADGVI
+348 ADGII
-353 GGVGAFLAFLPQILI
+353 GGVGAFLVFLPQILI
-368 LFLFLGVLE
+368 LFLFIGILE
-377 DSGYMSRA
+377 DSGYMARA

-405 MLSGFAC
+405 LLSGFAC

-443 RFPIYALMCGAF
+443 RFPIYALMCAAF

-470 GMHCVGLVF
+470 GMHCVGLLF

-528 AGTVIFAITIV
+528 AGTVIFAITII

-550 EVAQR
+550 SVAER
-555 IKAADPAYA
+555 IKAANPAA
-564 AAVETVQMA
+564 SEEIV
-573 KSVVESSKGQEKE
+573 
-586 LALTKLKESQNAP
+586 
-599 DFLVY
+599 
-604 KAKLQAAYVEQSYMG
+604 KAKVQAAYVEQSYMG

-627 VFDPLGFDW
+627 VFNPLGFDW

-664 GAEADSRQ
+664 GAKADSQ
-672 LRKAMQDAKWS
+672 HLRKAMQDAKWS

-718 AQETGGWR
+718 AQETGGWK
-726 WAALSFGYMTA
+726 WAAGSFIYMTA
-737 LAWAVSALV
+737 LAWLAGTAV
-746 YQIVI
+746 YQVVI
-751 RLT
+751 RLS

>member
-1 MSSPEAGLL
+1 MSTPEAGLL

-88 GDRRPDAVVLVVDAT
+88 GDRRPDAVVLVVDST

-114 VAELGLPV
+114 VAELGRPV
-122 VLVLNQADVAKEQ
+122 VIVLNQADVAKEQ

-148 GGVPVVLTSA
+148 GGVPVVLSSA

-164 PEVRRGLAEA
+164 LDVRRAIA
-174 LSRRG
+174 RAIAQQIQ
-179 PMKRVVW
+179 MKRVTW
-186 PVDIAGALADVAQAA
+186 PTNIAAALVDVATAA
-201 SVDTGKAITAADAQ
+201 AADTGKPISEAEAQ
-215 RLLFDTNASTAERLG
+215 RLLFDTNPSTADRLG
-230 WTADRREKPLR
+230 WTLAQREKTLR
-241 SARERVRNS
+241 TARDRVRNS

-265 LRVALEGV
+265 LRLVLEGV
-273 VTEGLGKA
+273 VTEGAGKA
-281 GRTAAVDRLLLH
+281 GRSAAVDRLLLH
-293 RVLGPVLFVGIML
+293 RFLGPVLFLGIML
-306 GFFASVFWLA
+306 GFFGSVFWLA
-316 KFPMGWIQSGVD
+316 KFPMEWIQSGVD
-328 ALKLFVAP
+328 WTKAIVAP
-336 PLEPYPMLQSLL
+336 QLDAYPMLQSLL
-348 ADGVI
+348 ADGII
-353 GGVGAFLAFLPQILI
+353 GGVGAFLVFLPQILI
-368 LFLFLGVLE
+368 LFLFIGILE
-377 DSGYMSRA
+377 DSGYMARA

-405 MLSGFAC
+405 LLSGFAC

-443 RFPIYALMCGAF
+443 RFPVYALMCSAF
-455 IGPLYGPGWESVVMV
+455 IFPTYGAGWQSVAMI
-470 GMHCVGLVF
+470 GMHCVGLFF

-508 PKPRDVLWRM
+508 PKPRDVIWRM

-528 AGTVIFAITIV
+528 AGTVIFAITII

-550 EVAQR
+550 SVAER
-555 IKAADPAYA
+555 IKAANPSAT
-564 AAVETVQMA
+564 EE
-573 KSVVESSKGQEKE
+573 VV
-586 LALTKLKESQNAP
+586 
-599 DFLVY
+599 

-627 VFDPLGFDW
+627 IFDPLGFDW

-664 GAEADSRQ
+664 GAEADSQHLRQ
-672 LRKAMQDAKWS
+672 AMQDAKWS

-718 AQETGGWR
+718 AQETGGWK
-726 WAALSFGYMTA
+726 WAAGSFVYMTA
-737 LAWAVSALV
+737 LAWLAGTAV
-746 YQIVI
+746 YQVVI

>member
-1 MSSPEAGLL
+1 MSTPEAGLL

-88 GDRRPDAVVLVVDAT
+88 GDRRPDAVVLVVDST

-114 VAELGLPV
+114 VAELGRPV
-122 VLVLNQADVAKEQ
+122 VIVLNQADVAKEQ

-148 GGVPVVLTSA
+148 GGVPVVLSSA

-164 PEVRRGLAEA
+164 LDVRRAIA
-174 LSRRG
+174 RAIAQQIQ
-179 PMKRVVW
+179 MKRVTW
-186 PVDIAGALADVAQAA
+186 PTNIAAALVDVATAA
-201 SVDTGKAITAADAQ
+201 AADTGKPISEAEAQ
-215 RLLFDTNASTAERLG
+215 RLLFDTNPSTADRLG
-230 WTADRREKPLR
+230 WTLAQREKTLR
-241 SARERVRNS
+241 TARDRVRNS

-265 LRVALEGV
+265 LRLILEGV
-273 VTEGLGKA
+273 VTEGAGKA
-281 GRTAAVDRLLLH
+281 GRSAAVDRLLLH
-293 RVLGPVLFVGIML
+293 RFLGPVLFLGIML
-306 GFFASVFWLA
+306 GFFGSVFWLA
-316 KFPMGWIQSGVD
+316 KFPMEWIQSGVD
-328 ALKLFVAP
+328 WTKAIVAP
-336 PLEPYPMLQSLL
+336 QLDAYPMLQSLL
-348 ADGVI
+348 ADGII
-353 GGVGAFLAFLPQILI
+353 GGVGAFLVFLPQILI
-368 LFLFLGVLE
+368 LFLFIGILE
-377 DSGYMSRA
+377 DSGYMARA

-405 MLSGFAC
+405 LLSGFAC

-443 RFPIYALMCGAF
+443 RFPVYALMCSAF
-455 IGPLYGPGWESVVMV
+455 IFPTYGAGWQSVAMI
-470 GMHCVGLVF
+470 GMHCVGLFF

-508 PKPRDVLWRM
+508 PKPRDVIWRM

-528 AGTVIFAITIV
+528 AGTVIFAITII

-550 EVAQR
+550 SVAER
-555 IKAADPAYA
+555 IKASNPA
-564 AAVETVQMA
+564 AAEEAVNA
-573 KSVVESSKGQEKE
+573 KV
-586 LALTKLKESQNAP
+586 
-599 DFLVY
+599 
-604 KAKLQAAYVEQSYMG
+604 QAAYVEQSYMG

-627 VFDPLGFDW
+627 IFDPLGFDW

-664 GAEADSRQ
+664 GAEADSQHLRQ
-672 LRKAMQDAKWS
+672 AMQDAKWS

-718 AQETGGWR
+718 AQETGGWK
-726 WAALSFGYMTA
+726 WAAGSFVYMTA
-737 LAWAVSALV
+737 LAWLAGTAV
-746 YQIVI
+746 YQAVI
-751 RLT
+751 RLS

>member
-1 MSSPEAGLL
+1 VSTSEAGLL

-114 VAELGLPV
+114 VAELGRPV
-122 VLVLNQADVAKEQ
+122 VIVLNQADVAKEQ

-148 GGVPVVLTSA
+148 GGVPVVLSSA

-164 PEVRRGLAEA
+164 LDVRRAIA
-174 LSRRG
+174 SAVAKQT

-186 PVDIAGALADVAQAA
+186 PTNIAAALADVAAA
-201 SVDTGKAITAADAQ
+201 AVADTGKPISEADAQ
-215 RLLFDTNASTAERLG
+215 RLLFDTNPSTADRLG
-230 WTADRREKPLR
+230 WTVAQRDKTLR
-241 SARERVRNS
+241 SARDRVRNS

-265 LRVALEGV
+265 LRVILEGV
-273 VTEGLGKA
+273 VTEGAGKA
-281 GRTAAVDRLLLH
+281 SRSAAVDRLLLH
-293 RVLGPVLFVGIML
+293 RFLGPVLFLGIML
-306 GFFASVFWLA
+306 GFFGSVFWLA
-316 KFPMGWIQSGVD
+316 KFPMEWIQSGVD
-328 ALKLFVAP
+328 WTKAVVAP
-336 PLEPYPMLQSLL
+336 QLDAYPMLQSLL
-348 ADGVI
+348 ADGII
-353 GGVGAFLAFLPQILI
+353 GGVGAFLVFLPQILI
-368 LFLFLGVLE
+368 LFLFIGILE
-377 DSGYMSRA
+377 DSGYMARA

-405 MLSGFAC
+405 LLSGFAC

-443 RFPIYALMCGAF
+443 RFPVYALMCAAF
-455 IGPLYGPGWESVVMV
+455 IGPLYGAGWQSIVMI
-470 GMHCVGLVF
+470 GMHCVGLLF

-508 PKPRDVLWRM
+508 PKPRDVIWRM

-528 AGTVIFAITIV
+528 AGTVIFAITII

-550 EVAQR
+550 SVAER
-555 IKAADPAYA
+555 IKAANSA
-564 AAVETVQMA
+564 ASEE
-573 KSVVESSKGQEKE
+573 VV
-586 LALTKLKESQNAP
+586 
-599 DFLVY
+599 

-627 VFDPLGFDW
+627 IFDPLGFDW

-664 GAEADSRQ
+664 GAEADSQ
-672 LRKAMQDAKWS
+672 HLRKAMQDAKWS

-718 AQETGGWR
+718 AQETGGWK
-726 WAALSFGYMTA
+726 WAAGSFVYMTA
-737 LAWAVSALV
+737 LAWLAGTAV
-746 YQIVI
+746 YQVVI

>member
-1 MSSPEAGLL
+1 MSTPEAGLL

-88 GDRRPDAVVLVVDAT
+88 GDRRPDAVVLVVDST

-114 VAELGLPV
+114 VAELGRPV
-122 VLVLNQADVAKEQ
+122 VIVLNQADVAKKQ

-148 GGVPVVLTSA
+148 GGVPVVLSSA

-164 PEVRRGLAEA
+164 LDVRRAIALAIA
-174 LSRRG
+174 QQTQL
-179 PMKRVVW
+179 KRVAW
-186 PVDIAGALADVAQAA
+186 PTNIAAALADVAAA
-201 SVDTGKAITAADAQ
+201 AAADTGKQISEADAQ
-215 RLLFDTNASTAERLG
+215 RLLFDTNPSTADRLG
-230 WTADRREKPLR
+230 WTIAQREKTLR
-241 SARERVRNS
+241 SARDRVRNS

-265 LRVALEGV
+265 LRIILEGV
-273 VTEGLGKA
+273 AIEGLGKA
-281 GRTAAVDRLLLH
+281 GRSAAVDRLLLH
-293 RVLGPVLFVGIML
+293 RILGPVLFLGIML
-306 GFFASVFWLA
+306 GFFGSVFWLA
-316 KFPMGWIQSGVD
+316 KFPMEWIQSGVD
-328 ALKLFVAP
+328 WTKTIVAP
-336 PLEPYPMLQSLL
+336 LLDSYPMLQSLL
-348 ADGVI
+348 ADGII
-353 GGVGAFLAFLPQILI
+353 GGVGAFLVFLPQILI
-368 LFLFLGVLE
+368 LFLFIGILE
-377 DSGYMSRA
+377 DSGYMARA

-405 MLSGFAC
+405 LLSGFAC

-443 RFPIYALMCGAF
+443 RFPVYALMCAAF
-455 IGPLYGPGWESVVMV
+455 IGPLYGAGWQSVVMI
-470 GMHCVGLVF
+470 GMHCVGLLF
-479 AVPTAFVLTRLVLKV
+479 AVPTAFVLTRLVLKA

-508 PKPRDVLWRM
+508 PKPRDVIWRM

-528 AGTVIFAITIV
+528 AGTVIFAITII
-539 VWALSYFPRDA
+539 VWALSYFPREA
-550 EVAQR
+550 SVADR
-555 IKAADPAYA
+555 IKAANPAA
-564 AAVETVQMA
+564 SEE
-573 KSVVESSKGQEKE
+573 VV
-586 LALTKLKESQNAP
+586 
-599 DFLVY
+599 

-627 VFDPLGFDW
+627 IFDPLGFDW

-718 AQETGGWR
+718 AQETGGWK
-726 WAALSFGYMTA
+726 WAAGSFVYMTA
-737 LAWAVSALV
+737 LAWLAGTAV
-746 YQIVI
+746 YQVVI
-751 RLT
+751 RLS

>member
-148 GGVPVVLTSA
+148 GGVPVILTSA

-164 PEVRRGLAEA
+164 PEVRRGLSEA
-174 LSRRG
+174 LTRRAT
-179 PMKRVVW
+179 MKRVAW
-186 PVDIAGALADVAQAA
+186 PADIAGALADVAETA
-201 SVDTGKAITAADAQ
+201 SSDTGKAITAADAQ
-215 RLLFDTNASTAERLG
+215 RLLFDTNPSTADRLG
-230 WTADRREKPLR
+230 WTVERREKPLR

-250 GYNPMAAEPLVHYAH
+250 GYNPMAAEPLVHYAW
-265 LRVALEGV
+265 LRTVLEGV

-293 RVLGPVLFVGIML
+293 RVLGPILFLGIML

-316 KFPMGWIQSGVD
+316 KFPMDWIQTAVDWTKGV
-328 ALKLFVAP
+328 VAP
-336 PLEPYPMLQSLL
+336 SLAAHPMLQSLV
-348 ADGVI
+348 ADGI
-353 GGVGAFLAFLPQILI
+353 LGGVGAFLVFLPQILI
-368 LFLFLGVLE
+368 LFLFIGILE
-377 DSGYMSRA
+377 DSGYMARA

-443 RFPIYALMCGAF
+443 RFPIYALMCAAF
-455 IGPLYGPGWESVVMV
+455 IGPLYGPGWESLVMV

-508 PKPRDVLWRM
+508 PKPRDVVWRM

-550 EVAQR
+550 SVAER
-555 IKAADPAYA
+555 VRAAHPAESA
-564 AAVETVQMA
+564 EKVQA
-573 KSVVESSKGQEKE
+573 RV
-586 LALTKLKESQNAP
+586 
-599 DFLVY
+599 
-604 KAKLQAAYVEQSYMG
+604 QAAYVEQSYIG

-627 VFDPLGFDW
+627 IFDPCGFDW

-664 GAEADSRQ
+664 GAEADSQ
-672 LRKAMQDAKWS
+672 DLRRAMQDAKWS
-683 EGPRAGTPIFSL
+683 EGPRAGSPIFSL

-718 AQETGGWR
+718 AQETGGWK
-726 WAALSFGYMTA
+726 WAAGSFLYMTT
-737 LAWAVSALV
+737 LAWVVSMAV
-746 YQIVI
+746 YQVVI

>member
-1 MSSPEAGLL
+1 MSAPIPGLA

-49 CDLGDGQKVELVD
+49 CDCGDGLKVELVD

-75 EQVVIDALSGNIA
+75 EQVVTDALVGQIA
-88 GDRRPDAVVLVVDAT
+88 GERPPDVVVLVVDAT

-114 VAELGLPV
+114 LAELDRPV
-122 VLVLNQADVAKEQ
+122 VLVLNQADVAREQ
-135 GLRIDTELLSRRL
+135 GLRIDTALLSARL
-148 GGVPVVLTSA
+148 GGIPVALVSA
-158 WKGEGI
+158 WKGEGVAD
-164 PEVRRGLAEA
+164 VRRAIARAAREQARLPKVEWPANIAAA
-174 LSRRG
+174 LTELT
-179 PMKRVVW
+179 RVV
-186 PVDIAGALADVAQAA
+186 AA
-201 SVDTGKAITAADAQ
+201 ETGRAPTPAEAQ
-215 RLLFDTNASTAERLG
+215 RLLFDTSTALPERLG
-230 WTADRREKPLR
+230 WSAERREPAIRALRDQVRRSGFNPL
-241 SARERVRNS
+241 
-250 GYNPMAAEPLVHYAH
+250 AAEPLVHYAR
-265 LRVALEGV
+265 LRKVLEGV

-293 RVLGPVLFVGIML
+293 RVLGPVLFAGIML
-306 GFFASVFWLA
+306 GMFASVFWLA
-316 KFPMGWIQSGVD
+316 KFPMGWIQAGVD
-328 ALKLFVAP
+328 ALKAGVAP
-336 PLEPYPMLQSLL
+336 ALDATPMLQSLVT
-348 ADGVI
+348 DGAI

-368 LFLFLGVLE
+368 LFLFVGILE
-377 DSGYMSRA
+377 DSGYMARA

-412 AIPSLLSTRTI
+412 AIPGLLSTRTI

-443 RFPIYALMCGAF
+443 RFPIYALMCAAF
-455 IGPLYGPGWESVVMV
+455 IGPLYGPGWESAVMV
-470 GMHCVGLVF
+470 GMHCVGLLF
-479 AVPTAFVLTRLVLKV
+479 AVPVAFVLTRFVLRV

-518 WQNAAEFVSK
+518 WQNAAEFVTK
-528 AGTVIFAITIV
+528 AGTVIFAITLV
-539 VWALSYFPRDA
+539 VWALCYFPRDPGAA
-550 EVAQR
+550 ERVRAAQPTLSAEALDAR
-555 IKAADPAYA
+555 VKAEAI
-564 AAVETVQMA
+564 ER
-573 KSVVESSKGQEKE
+573 SW
-586 LALTKLKESQNAP
+586 
-599 DFLVY
+599 
-604 KAKLQAAYVEQSYMG
+604 MG
-619 RFGKAVQP
+619 RFGKSVQP
-627 VFDPLGFDW
+627 VFDPCGFDW

-653 STLGVTYSVGE
+653 STLGVTYSLGE
-664 GAEADSRQ
+664 GAKADSEH
-672 LRKAMQDAKWS
+672 LRKAMQEARWT
-683 EGPRAGTPIFSL
+683 EGPRAGGRIFTL

-711 GPTIATL
+711 GPTIVTL
-718 AQETGGWR
+718 ARETGGWR
-726 WAALSFGYMTA
+726 WAAASFLTMTA
-737 LAWAVSALV
+737 LAWLAATVV
-746 YQIVI
+746 YQVVS
-751 RLT
+751 RLAPLA